1 MDSYYHVIPLFR
13 GLGPCYFISLP
24 YPFTNMSKNTFRF
37 VSCGGIEPP
46 TPSIT
51 PEHKPFGVTIQLF
64 AHPII
69 IALRISYDIYAIS
82 KPKTIYLENARTD
95 YFGFAIE

>member
-1 MDSYYHVIPLFR
+1 
-13 GLGPCYFISLP
+13 
-24 YPFTNMSKNTFRF
+24 MSKNTFRF
-37 VSCGGIEPP
+37 VSCGGIDPP